1 MNKICFREEAKDWNE
16 ALPIGNGFIGAMVF
30 GKIGTERLQINE
42 DSVWTGSFMERVN
55 PDARENYPKVRE
67 LLLNGEIEQAE
78 LLAERSM
85 YATYPHMRHYQTLGD
100 VWIDFYK
107 QRGKTIFKKDQGG
120 LLSVQHESVEVQTYN
135 RELDIS
141 RAVGKIQYES
151 EKGKYEREFF
161 ASNPDH
167 IIVYQMKS
175 IDGEL
180 LNFDLSLT
188 RKDNRS
194 GRGSSFCD
202 GTEVLDGNK
211 IRLYGKQGGD
221 HGIAFELLVQVRTKN
236 GKISRMGSH
245 LLVEDAKEA
254 TLFITARTSF
264 RSEQP
269 LQWCM
274 DVLSNAEKES
284 YGTLQ
289 ERHIKDYLS
298 YYEKSNLKLNY
309 KDSYEHLTTPERL
322 EQMRNG
328 IEDIELINTYYNFA
342 RYLLISSSREGSLPS
357 NLQGIWNEEFEPMWG
372 SKYTININIEMNYWI
387 AEKTGLSKLHMPLL
401 EHLQRMYPHGKDVA
415 EKMYG
420 IDGFCCHHNTDIWG
434 DCAPQDNHV
443 SSTLW
448 PMGGA
453 WFCLHLIEHY
463 KYTKDREFLKEYYGI
478 LKDAVNFFLQYMVK
492 DAHGKWISGPS
503 SSPENIYLNQKGEA
517 GCLCMGASMD
527 TEIIRELFNGY
538 LEITEENQLPKDL
551 NETINERLNHMPEL
565 QIGKYG
571 QIQEWSEDYDE
582 VEPGHRHISQLF
594 ALYPAGQIRMD
605 KTPELAQAA
614 KQTIE
619 RRLKYGGGHTGWSK
633 AWIIL
638 FYARLWEKE
647 EAWKNL
653 KELLEHATLNNL
665 FDNHPPFQIDGNFG
679 GACGLLEMLIQDYS
693 DKVFLLPALPNSLS
707 DGEVNGVCLK
717 AGAVLDMKWKEGN
730 IDKIK
735 ITAMRDC
742 KFILV
747 AEKEYPLHL
756 KKDQTVFLDKNF
768 KERGRKTK

>member
-16 ALPIGNGFIGAMVF
+16 ALPIGNGFFGAMVF

-107 QRGKTIFKKDQGG
+107 QRDKTIFKKDQGG

-175 IDGEL
+175 TDGEL

-211 IRLYGKQGGD
+211 IRLYGKQGGN

-264 RSEQP
+264 RSEHP

-298 YYEKSNLKLNY
+298 YYEKSNLKLNC

-420 IDGFCCHHNTDIWG
+420 IDGFCCHHSTDIWG

-478 LKDAVNFFLQYMVK
+478 LKDAVKFFLQLCVMFGVHWGFVAISVNNLATLGYDPITIAGLASAFGQAGVVLMIMLRTKNKKLKSVCGPAIISAMV
-492 DAHGKWISGPS
+492 G
-503 SSPENIYLNQKGEA
+503 
-517 GCLCMGASMD
+517 
-527 TEIIRELFNGY
+527 
-538 LEITEENQLPKDL
+538 ITEPSIYGVTLQFKKPFMLACLASGIGGAIIGFGGVKQYVYGTNGIFGWLQV
-551 NETINERLNHMPEL
+551 INP
-565 QIGKYG
+565 QTGFD
-571 QIQEWSEDYDE
+571 SS
-582 VEPGHRHISQLF
+582 V
-594 ALYPAGQIRMD
+594 
-605 KTPELAQAA
+605 LAAIIACAVSFIAA
-614 KQTIE
+614 
-619 RRLKYGGGHTGWSK
+619 
-633 AWIIL
+633 IIL
-638 FYARLWEKE
+638 MM
-647 EAWKNL
+647 
-653 KELLEHATLNNL
+653 TV
-665 FDNHPPFQIDGNFG
+665 G
-679 GACGLLEMLIQDYS
+679 
-693 DKVFLLPALPNSLS
+693 
-707 DGEVNGVCLK
+707 
-717 AGAVLDMKWKEGN
+717 
-730 IDKIK
+730 
-735 ITAMRDC
+735 
-742 KFILV
+742 
-747 AEKEYPLHL
+747 
-756 KKDQTVFLDKNF
+756 KDSIPESK
-768 KERGRKTK
+768 

>member
-16 ALPIGNGFIGAMVF
+16 ALPIGNGFLGAMVF

-478 LKDAVNFFLQYMVK
+478 LKDAVKFFLQLCVMFGVHWGFVAISVNNLATLGYDPITIAGLASAFGQAGVVLMIMLRTKNKKLKSVCGPAIISAMVGITEPSIYGVTLQFK
-492 DAHGKWISGPS
+492 KPFMLACLASGIGGAIIGFGGVKQYVYGTNGIFGWLQVINPQTGFDS
-503 SSPENIYLNQKGEA
+503 SVLAAIIACAVSFIA
-517 GCLCMGASMD
+517 A
-527 TEIIRELFNGY
+527 IIRMMTVG
-538 LEITEENQLPKDL
+538 KDS
-551 NETINERLNHMPEL
+551 IPE
-565 QIGKYG
+565 
-571 QIQEWSEDYDE
+571 
-582 VEPGHRHISQLF
+582 
-594 ALYPAGQIRMD
+594 
-605 KTPELAQAA
+605 
-614 KQTIE
+614 
-619 RRLKYGGGHTGWSK
+619 SK
-633 AWIIL
+633 
-638 FYARLWEKE
+638 
-647 EAWKNL
+647 
-653 KELLEHATLNNL
+653 
-665 FDNHPPFQIDGNFG
+665 
-679 GACGLLEMLIQDYS
+679 
-693 DKVFLLPALPNSLS
+693 
-707 DGEVNGVCLK
+707 
-717 AGAVLDMKWKEGN
+717 
-730 IDKIK
+730 
-735 ITAMRDC
+735 
-742 KFILV
+742 
-747 AEKEYPLHL
+747 
-756 KKDQTVFLDKNF
+756 
-768 KERGRKTK
+768 

>member
-1 MNKICFREEAKDWNE
+1 
-16 ALPIGNGFIGAMVF
+16 
-30 GKIGTERLQINE
+30 
-42 DSVWTGSFMERVN
+42 
-55 PDARENYPKVRE
+55 
-67 LLLNGEIEQAE
+67 
-78 LLAERSM
+78 M

-175 IDGEL
+175 TDGEL

-211 IRLYGKQGGD
+211 IRLYGKQGGN

-264 RSEQP
+264 RSEHP

-298 YYEKSNLKLNY
+298 YYEKSNLKLNC

-478 LKDAVNFFLQYMVK
+478 LKDAVKFFLQLCVMFGVHWGFVAISVNNLATLGYDPITIAGLASAFGQAGVVLMIMLRTKNKKLKSVCGPAIISAMV
-492 DAHGKWISGPS
+492 G
-503 SSPENIYLNQKGEA
+503 
-517 GCLCMGASMD
+517 
-527 TEIIRELFNGY
+527 
-538 LEITEENQLPKDL
+538 ITEPSIYGVTLQFKKPFMFACLASGIGGAIIGFGGVKQYVYGTNGIFGWLQV
-551 NETINERLNHMPEL
+551 INP
-565 QIGKYG
+565 QTGFD
-571 QIQEWSEDYDE
+571 SS
-582 VEPGHRHISQLF
+582 V
-594 ALYPAGQIRMD
+594 
-605 KTPELAQAA
+605 LAAIIACAVSFIAA
-614 KQTIE
+614 
-619 RRLKYGGGHTGWSK
+619 
-633 AWIIL
+633 IIL
-638 FYARLWEKE
+638 MM
-647 EAWKNL
+647 
-653 KELLEHATLNNL
+653 TV
-665 FDNHPPFQIDGNFG
+665 G
-679 GACGLLEMLIQDYS
+679 
-693 DKVFLLPALPNSLS
+693 
-707 DGEVNGVCLK
+707 
-717 AGAVLDMKWKEGN
+717 
-730 IDKIK
+730 
-735 ITAMRDC
+735 
-742 KFILV
+742 
-747 AEKEYPLHL
+747 
-756 KKDQTVFLDKNF
+756 KDSIPESK
-768 KERGRKTK
+768 

>member
-16 ALPIGNGFIGAMVF
+16 ALPIGNGFLGAMVF

-42 DSVWTGSFMERVN
+42 DSVWTGSFMERVS

-478 LKDAVNFFLQYMVK
+478 LKDAVKFFLQLCVMFGVHWGFVAISVNNLATLGYDPITIAGLASAFGQAGVVLMIMLRTKNKKLKSVCGPAIISAMV
-492 DAHGKWISGPS
+492 G
-503 SSPENIYLNQKGEA
+503 
-517 GCLCMGASMD
+517 
-527 TEIIRELFNGY
+527 
-538 LEITEENQLPKDL
+538 ITEPSIYGVTLQFKKPFMLACLASGIGGAIIGFGGVKQYVYGTNGIFGWLQV
-551 NETINERLNHMPEL
+551 INP
-565 QIGKYG
+565 QTGFD
-571 QIQEWSEDYDE
+571 SS
-582 VEPGHRHISQLF
+582 V
-594 ALYPAGQIRMD
+594 
-605 KTPELAQAA
+605 LAAIIACAVSFIAA
-614 KQTIE
+614 
-619 RRLKYGGGHTGWSK
+619 
-633 AWIIL
+633 IIL
-638 FYARLWEKE
+638 MM
-647 EAWKNL
+647 
-653 KELLEHATLNNL
+653 TV
-665 FDNHPPFQIDGNFG
+665 G
-679 GACGLLEMLIQDYS
+679 
-693 DKVFLLPALPNSLS
+693 
-707 DGEVNGVCLK
+707 
-717 AGAVLDMKWKEGN
+717 
-730 IDKIK
+730 
-735 ITAMRDC
+735 
-742 KFILV
+742 
-747 AEKEYPLHL
+747 
-756 KKDQTVFLDKNF
+756 KDSIPESK
-768 KERGRKTK
+768 

>member
-16 ALPIGNGFIGAMVF
+16 ALPIGNGFLGAMVF

-264 RSEQP
+264 RSEHP

-289 ERHIKDYLS
+289 ERHRKDYLS

-478 LKDAVNFFLQYMVK
+478 LKDAVKFFLQLCVMFGVHWGFVAISVNNLATLGYDPITIAGLASAFGQAGVVLMIMLRTKNKKLKSVCGPAIISAMV
-492 DAHGKWISGPS
+492 G
-503 SSPENIYLNQKGEA
+503 
-517 GCLCMGASMD
+517 
-527 TEIIRELFNGY
+527 
-538 LEITEENQLPKDL
+538 ITEPSIYGVTLQFKKPFMLACLASGIGGAIIGFGGVKQYVYGTNGIFGWLQV
-551 NETINERLNHMPEL
+551 INP
-565 QIGKYG
+565 QTGFD
-571 QIQEWSEDYDE
+571 SS
-582 VEPGHRHISQLF
+582 V
-594 ALYPAGQIRMD
+594 
-605 KTPELAQAA
+605 LAAIIACAVSFIAA
-614 KQTIE
+614 
-619 RRLKYGGGHTGWSK
+619 
-633 AWIIL
+633 IIL
-638 FYARLWEKE
+638 MM
-647 EAWKNL
+647 
-653 KELLEHATLNNL
+653 TV
-665 FDNHPPFQIDGNFG
+665 G
-679 GACGLLEMLIQDYS
+679 
-693 DKVFLLPALPNSLS
+693 
-707 DGEVNGVCLK
+707 
-717 AGAVLDMKWKEGN
+717 
-730 IDKIK
+730 
-735 ITAMRDC
+735 
-742 KFILV
+742 
-747 AEKEYPLHL
+747 
-756 KKDQTVFLDKNF
+756 KDSIPESK
-768 KERGRKTK
+768 

>member
-16 ALPIGNGFIGAMVF
+16 ALPIGNGFLGAMVF

-175 IDGEL
+175 TDGEL

-211 IRLYGKQGGD
+211 IRLYGKQGGN

-264 RSEQP
+264 RSEHP

-298 YYEKSNLKLNY
+298 YYEKSNLKLNC

-478 LKDAVNFFLQYMVK
+478 LKDAVKFCLQLCVMFGVHWGFVAISVNNLATLGYDPITIAGLASAFGQAGVVLMIMLRTKNKKLKSVCGPAIISAMV
-492 DAHGKWISGPS
+492 G
-503 SSPENIYLNQKGEA
+503 
-517 GCLCMGASMD
+517 
-527 TEIIRELFNGY
+527 
-538 LEITEENQLPKDL
+538 ITEPSIYGVTLQFKKPFMLACLASGIGGAIIGFGGVKQYVYGTNGIFGWLQV
-551 NETINERLNHMPEL
+551 INP
-565 QIGKYG
+565 QTGFD
-571 QIQEWSEDYDE
+571 SS
-582 VEPGHRHISQLF
+582 V
-594 ALYPAGQIRMD
+594 
-605 KTPELAQAA
+605 LAAIIACAVSFIAA
-614 KQTIE
+614 
-619 RRLKYGGGHTGWSK
+619 
-633 AWIIL
+633 IIL
-638 FYARLWEKE
+638 MM
-647 EAWKNL
+647 
-653 KELLEHATLNNL
+653 TV
-665 FDNHPPFQIDGNFG
+665 G
-679 GACGLLEMLIQDYS
+679 
-693 DKVFLLPALPNSLS
+693 
-707 DGEVNGVCLK
+707 
-717 AGAVLDMKWKEGN
+717 
-730 IDKIK
+730 
-735 ITAMRDC
+735 
-742 KFILV
+742 
-747 AEKEYPLHL
+747 
-756 KKDQTVFLDKNF
+756 KDSIPESK
-768 KERGRKTK
+768 

>member
-16 ALPIGNGFIGAMVF
+16 ALPIGNGFLGAMVF

-175 IDGEL
+175 TDGEL

-264 RSEQP
+264 RSEHP

-274 DVLSNAEKES
+274 DLLSNAEKES

-298 YYEKSNLKLNY
+298 YYEKSNLKLNC

-478 LKDAVNFFLQYMVK
+478 LKDAVKFFLQLCVMFGVHWGFVAISVNNLATLGYDPITIAGLASAFGQAGVVLMIMLRTKNKKLKSVCGPAIISAMV
-492 DAHGKWISGPS
+492 G
-503 SSPENIYLNQKGEA
+503 
-517 GCLCMGASMD
+517 
-527 TEIIRELFNGY
+527 
-538 LEITEENQLPKDL
+538 ITEPSIYGVTLQFKKTFMLACLASGIGGAIIGFGGVKQYVYGTNGIFGWLQV
-551 NETINERLNHMPEL
+551 INPQTGFDSSVLAAIIACAVSFIAAIILMMT
-565 QIGKYG
+565 IGKDS
-571 QIQEWSEDYDE
+571 I
-582 VEPGHRHISQLF
+582 
-594 ALYPAGQIRMD
+594 
-605 KTPELAQAA
+605 PE
-614 KQTIE
+614 
-619 RRLKYGGGHTGWSK
+619 SK
-633 AWIIL
+633 
-638 FYARLWEKE
+638 
-647 EAWKNL
+647 
-653 KELLEHATLNNL
+653 
-665 FDNHPPFQIDGNFG
+665 
-679 GACGLLEMLIQDYS
+679 
-693 DKVFLLPALPNSLS
+693 
-707 DGEVNGVCLK
+707 
-717 AGAVLDMKWKEGN
+717 
-730 IDKIK
+730 
-735 ITAMRDC
+735 
-742 KFILV
+742 
-747 AEKEYPLHL
+747 
-756 KKDQTVFLDKNF
+756 
-768 KERGRKTK
+768 

>member
-1 MNKICFREEAKDWNE
+1 
-16 ALPIGNGFIGAMVF
+16 
-30 GKIGTERLQINE
+30 
-42 DSVWTGSFMERVN
+42 
-55 PDARENYPKVRE
+55 
-67 LLLNGEIEQAE
+67 
-78 LLAERSM
+78 M

-478 LKDAVNFFLQYMVK
+478 LKDAVKFFLQLCVMFGVHWGFVAISVNNLATLGYDPITIAGLASAFGQAGVVLMIMLRTKNKKLKSVCGPAIISAMV
-492 DAHGKWISGPS
+492 G
-503 SSPENIYLNQKGEA
+503 
-517 GCLCMGASMD
+517 
-527 TEIIRELFNGY
+527 
-538 LEITEENQLPKDL
+538 ITEPSIYGVTLQFKKPFMLACLASGIGGAIIGFGGVKQYVYGTNGIFGWLQV
-551 NETINERLNHMPEL
+551 INP
-565 QIGKYG
+565 QTGFD
-571 QIQEWSEDYDE
+571 SS
-582 VEPGHRHISQLF
+582 V
-594 ALYPAGQIRMD
+594 
-605 KTPELAQAA
+605 LAAIIACAVSFIAA
-614 KQTIE
+614 
-619 RRLKYGGGHTGWSK
+619 
-633 AWIIL
+633 IIL
-638 FYARLWEKE
+638 MM
-647 EAWKNL
+647 
-653 KELLEHATLNNL
+653 TV
-665 FDNHPPFQIDGNFG
+665 G
-679 GACGLLEMLIQDYS
+679 
-693 DKVFLLPALPNSLS
+693 
-707 DGEVNGVCLK
+707 
-717 AGAVLDMKWKEGN
+717 
-730 IDKIK
+730 
-735 ITAMRDC
+735 
-742 KFILV
+742 
-747 AEKEYPLHL
+747 
-756 KKDQTVFLDKNF
+756 KDSIPESK
-768 KERGRKTK
+768 

>member
-16 ALPIGNGFIGAMVF
+16 ALPIGNGFLGAMVF

-298 YYEKSNLKLNY
+298 YYEKSNLKLNC

-420 IDGFCCHHNTDIWG
+420 IDGFCCHHSTDIWG

-478 LKDAVNFFLQYMVK
+478 LKDAVKFFLQLCVMFGVHWGFVAISVNNLATLGYDPITIAGLASAFGQAGVVLMIMLRTKNKKLKSVCGPAIISAMV
-492 DAHGKWISGPS
+492 G
-503 SSPENIYLNQKGEA
+503 
-517 GCLCMGASMD
+517 
-527 TEIIRELFNGY
+527 
-538 LEITEENQLPKDL
+538 ITEPSIYGVTLQFKKPFMLACLASGIGGAIIGFGGVKQYVYGTNGIFGWLQV
-551 NETINERLNHMPEL
+551 INP
-565 QIGKYG
+565 QTGFD
-571 QIQEWSEDYDE
+571 SS
-582 VEPGHRHISQLF
+582 V
-594 ALYPAGQIRMD
+594 
-605 KTPELAQAA
+605 LAAIIACAVSFIAA
-614 KQTIE
+614 
-619 RRLKYGGGHTGWSK
+619 
-633 AWIIL
+633 IIL
-638 FYARLWEKE
+638 MM
-647 EAWKNL
+647 
-653 KELLEHATLNNL
+653 TV
-665 FDNHPPFQIDGNFG
+665 G
-679 GACGLLEMLIQDYS
+679 
-693 DKVFLLPALPNSLS
+693 
-707 DGEVNGVCLK
+707 
-717 AGAVLDMKWKEGN
+717 
-730 IDKIK
+730 
-735 ITAMRDC
+735 
-742 KFILV
+742 
-747 AEKEYPLHL
+747 
-756 KKDQTVFLDKNF
+756 KDSIPESK
-768 KERGRKTK
+768 

>member
-16 ALPIGNGFIGAMVF
+16 ALPIGNGFLGAMVF

-42 DSVWTGSFMERVN
+42 NSVWTGSFMERVN

-175 IDGEL
+175 TDGEL

-211 IRLYGKQGGD
+211 IRLYGKQGGN

-264 RSEQP
+264 RSEHP

-298 YYEKSNLKLNY
+298 YYEKSNLKLNC

-478 LKDAVNFFLQYMVK
+478 LKDAVKFFLQLCVMFGVHWGFVAISVNNLATLGYDPITIAGLASAFGQAGVVLMIMLRTKNKKLKSVCGPAIISAMV
-492 DAHGKWISGPS
+492 G
-503 SSPENIYLNQKGEA
+503 
-517 GCLCMGASMD
+517 
-527 TEIIRELFNGY
+527 
-538 LEITEENQLPKDL
+538 ITEPSIYGVTLQFKKPFMLACLASGIGGAIIGFGGVKQYVYGTNGIFGWLQV
-551 NETINERLNHMPEL
+551 INP
-565 QIGKYG
+565 QTGFD
-571 QIQEWSEDYDE
+571 SS
-582 VEPGHRHISQLF
+582 V
-594 ALYPAGQIRMD
+594 
-605 KTPELAQAA
+605 LAAIIACAVSFIAA
-614 KQTIE
+614 
-619 RRLKYGGGHTGWSK
+619 
-633 AWIIL
+633 IIL
-638 FYARLWEKE
+638 MM
-647 EAWKNL
+647 
-653 KELLEHATLNNL
+653 TV
-665 FDNHPPFQIDGNFG
+665 G
-679 GACGLLEMLIQDYS
+679 
-693 DKVFLLPALPNSLS
+693 
-707 DGEVNGVCLK
+707 
-717 AGAVLDMKWKEGN
+717 
-730 IDKIK
+730 
-735 ITAMRDC
+735 
-742 KFILV
+742 
-747 AEKEYPLHL
+747 
-756 KKDQTVFLDKNF
+756 KDSIPESK
-768 KERGRKTK
+768 

>member
-16 ALPIGNGFIGAMVF
+16 ALPIGNGFLGAMVF

-85 YATYPHMRHYQTLGD
+85 YSTYPHMRHYQTLGD

-478 LKDAVNFFLQYMVK
+478 LKDAVKFFLQLCVMFGVHWGFVAISVNNLATLGYDPITIAGLASAFGQAGVVLMIMLRTKNKKLKSVCGPAIISAMV
-492 DAHGKWISGPS
+492 G
-503 SSPENIYLNQKGEA
+503 
-517 GCLCMGASMD
+517 
-527 TEIIRELFNGY
+527 
-538 LEITEENQLPKDL
+538 ITEPSIYGVTLQFKKPFMLACLASGIGGAIIGFGGVKQYVYGTNGIFGWLQV
-551 NETINERLNHMPEL
+551 INP
-565 QIGKYG
+565 QTGFD
-571 QIQEWSEDYDE
+571 SS
-582 VEPGHRHISQLF
+582 V
-594 ALYPAGQIRMD
+594 
-605 KTPELAQAA
+605 LAAIIACAVSFIAA
-614 KQTIE
+614 
-619 RRLKYGGGHTGWSK
+619 
-633 AWIIL
+633 IIL
-638 FYARLWEKE
+638 MM
-647 EAWKNL
+647 
-653 KELLEHATLNNL
+653 TV
-665 FDNHPPFQIDGNFG
+665 G
-679 GACGLLEMLIQDYS
+679 
-693 DKVFLLPALPNSLS
+693 
-707 DGEVNGVCLK
+707 
-717 AGAVLDMKWKEGN
+717 
-730 IDKIK
+730 
-735 ITAMRDC
+735 
-742 KFILV
+742 
-747 AEKEYPLHL
+747 
-756 KKDQTVFLDKNF
+756 KDSIPESK
-768 KERGRKTK
+768 

>member
-16 ALPIGNGFIGAMVF
+16 ALPIGNGFLGAMVF

-175 IDGEL
+175 TDGEL

-264 RSEQP
+264 RSEHP

-478 LKDAVNFFLQYMVK
+478 LKDAVKFFLQLCVMFGVHWGFVAISVNNLATLGYDPITIAGLASAFGQAGVVLMIMLRTKNKKLKSVCGPAIISAMV
-492 DAHGKWISGPS
+492 G
-503 SSPENIYLNQKGEA
+503 
-517 GCLCMGASMD
+517 
-527 TEIIRELFNGY
+527 
-538 LEITEENQLPKDL
+538 ITEPSIYGVTLQFKKPFMLACLASGIGGAIIGFGGVKQYVYGTNGIFGWLQV
-551 NETINERLNHMPEL
+551 INP
-565 QIGKYG
+565 QTGFD
-571 QIQEWSEDYDE
+571 SS
-582 VEPGHRHISQLF
+582 V
-594 ALYPAGQIRMD
+594 
-605 KTPELAQAA
+605 LAAIIACAVSFIAA
-614 KQTIE
+614 
-619 RRLKYGGGHTGWSK
+619 
-633 AWIIL
+633 IIL
-638 FYARLWEKE
+638 MM
-647 EAWKNL
+647 
-653 KELLEHATLNNL
+653 TV
-665 FDNHPPFQIDGNFG
+665 G
-679 GACGLLEMLIQDYS
+679 
-693 DKVFLLPALPNSLS
+693 
-707 DGEVNGVCLK
+707 
-717 AGAVLDMKWKEGN
+717 
-730 IDKIK
+730 
-735 ITAMRDC
+735 
-742 KFILV
+742 
-747 AEKEYPLHL
+747 
-756 KKDQTVFLDKNF
+756 KDSIPESK
-768 KERGRKTK
+768 

>member
-16 ALPIGNGFIGAMVF
+16 ALPIGNGFLGAMVF

-55 PDARENYPKVRE
+55 PDARENYTKVRE

-175 IDGEL
+175 VDGEL

-264 RSEQP
+264 RSEHP

-289 ERHIKDYLS
+289 ERHRKDYLS

-478 LKDAVNFFLQYMVK
+478 LKDAVKFFLQLCVMFGVHWGFVAISVNNLATLGYDPITIAGLASAFGQAGVVLMIMLRTKNKKLKSVCGPAIISAMV
-492 DAHGKWISGPS
+492 G
-503 SSPENIYLNQKGEA
+503 
-517 GCLCMGASMD
+517 
-527 TEIIRELFNGY
+527 
-538 LEITEENQLPKDL
+538 ITEPSIYGVTLQFKKPFMLACLASGIGGAIIGFGGVKQYVYGTNGIFGWLQV
-551 NETINERLNHMPEL
+551 INP
-565 QIGKYG
+565 QTGFD
-571 QIQEWSEDYDE
+571 SS
-582 VEPGHRHISQLF
+582 V
-594 ALYPAGQIRMD
+594 
-605 KTPELAQAA
+605 LAAIIACAVSFIAA
-614 KQTIE
+614 
-619 RRLKYGGGHTGWSK
+619 
-633 AWIIL
+633 IIL
-638 FYARLWEKE
+638 MM
-647 EAWKNL
+647 
-653 KELLEHATLNNL
+653 TV
-665 FDNHPPFQIDGNFG
+665 G
-679 GACGLLEMLIQDYS
+679 
-693 DKVFLLPALPNSLS
+693 
-707 DGEVNGVCLK
+707 
-717 AGAVLDMKWKEGN
+717 
-730 IDKIK
+730 
-735 ITAMRDC
+735 
-742 KFILV
+742 
-747 AEKEYPLHL
+747 
-756 KKDQTVFLDKNF
+756 KDSIPESK
-768 KERGRKTK
+768 

>member
-16 ALPIGNGFIGAMVF
+16 ALPIGNGFLGAMVF

-211 IRLYGKQGGD
+211 IRLYGKQGGN

-264 RSEQP
+264 RSEHP

-298 YYEKSNLKLNY
+298 YYEKSNLKLNC

-478 LKDAVNFFLQYMVK
+478 LKDAVKFFLQLCVMFGVHWGFVAISVNNLATLGYDPITIAGLASAFGQAGVVLMIMLRTKNKKLKSVCGPAIISAMV
-492 DAHGKWISGPS
+492 G
-503 SSPENIYLNQKGEA
+503 
-517 GCLCMGASMD
+517 
-527 TEIIRELFNGY
+527 
-538 LEITEENQLPKDL
+538 ITEPSIYGVTLQFKKPFMLACLASGIGGAIIGFGGVKQYVYGTNGIFGWLQV
-551 NETINERLNHMPEL
+551 INP
-565 QIGKYG
+565 QTGFD
-571 QIQEWSEDYDE
+571 SS
-582 VEPGHRHISQLF
+582 V
-594 ALYPAGQIRMD
+594 
-605 KTPELAQAA
+605 LAAIIACAVSFIAA
-614 KQTIE
+614 
-619 RRLKYGGGHTGWSK
+619 
-633 AWIIL
+633 IIL
-638 FYARLWEKE
+638 MM
-647 EAWKNL
+647 
-653 KELLEHATLNNL
+653 TV
-665 FDNHPPFQIDGNFG
+665 G
-679 GACGLLEMLIQDYS
+679 
-693 DKVFLLPALPNSLS
+693 
-707 DGEVNGVCLK
+707 
-717 AGAVLDMKWKEGN
+717 
-730 IDKIK
+730 
-735 ITAMRDC
+735 
-742 KFILV
+742 
-747 AEKEYPLHL
+747 
-756 KKDQTVFLDKNF
+756 KDSIPESK
-768 KERGRKTK
+768 

>member
-16 ALPIGNGFIGAMVF
+16 ALPIGNGFLGAMVF

-120 LLSVQHESVEVQTYN
+120 LLSVQHESVEVQTDN

-175 IDGEL
+175 TDGEL

-202 GTEVLDGNK
+202 GIEVLDGNK
-211 IRLYGKQGGD
+211 IRLYGKQGGN

-264 RSEQP
+264 RSEHP

-298 YYEKSNLKLNY
+298 YYEKSNLKLNC

-478 LKDAVNFFLQYMVK
+478 LKDAVKFFLQLCVMFGVHWGFVAISVNNLATLGYDPITIAGLASAFGQAGVVLMIMLRTKNKKLKSVCGPAIISAMV
-492 DAHGKWISGPS
+492 G
-503 SSPENIYLNQKGEA
+503 
-517 GCLCMGASMD
+517 
-527 TEIIRELFNGY
+527 
-538 LEITEENQLPKDL
+538 ITEPSIYGVTLQFKKPFMLACLASGIGGAIIGFGGVKQYVYGTNGIFGWLQV
-551 NETINERLNHMPEL
+551 INP
-565 QIGKYG
+565 QTGFD
-571 QIQEWSEDYDE
+571 SS
-582 VEPGHRHISQLF
+582 V
-594 ALYPAGQIRMD
+594 
-605 KTPELAQAA
+605 LAAIIACAVSFIAA
-614 KQTIE
+614 
-619 RRLKYGGGHTGWSK
+619 
-633 AWIIL
+633 IIL
-638 FYARLWEKE
+638 MM
-647 EAWKNL
+647 
-653 KELLEHATLNNL
+653 TV
-665 FDNHPPFQIDGNFG
+665 G
-679 GACGLLEMLIQDYS
+679 
-693 DKVFLLPALPNSLS
+693 
-707 DGEVNGVCLK
+707 
-717 AGAVLDMKWKEGN
+717 
-730 IDKIK
+730 
-735 ITAMRDC
+735 
-742 KFILV
+742 
-747 AEKEYPLHL
+747 
-756 KKDQTVFLDKNF
+756 KDSIPESK
-768 KERGRKTK
+768 

>member
-1 MNKICFREEAKDWNE
+1 
-16 ALPIGNGFIGAMVF
+16 
-30 GKIGTERLQINE
+30 
-42 DSVWTGSFMERVN
+42 
-55 PDARENYPKVRE
+55 
-67 LLLNGEIEQAE
+67 
-78 LLAERSM
+78 M

-175 IDGEL
+175 TDGEL

-298 YYEKSNLKLNY
+298 YYEKSNLKLNC

-478 LKDAVNFFLQYMVK
+478 LKDAVKFFLQLCVMFGVHWGFVAISVNNLATLGYDPITIAGLASAFGQAGVVLMIMLRTKNKKLKSVCGPAIISAMV
-492 DAHGKWISGPS
+492 G
-503 SSPENIYLNQKGEA
+503 
-517 GCLCMGASMD
+517 
-527 TEIIRELFNGY
+527 
-538 LEITEENQLPKDL
+538 ITEPSIYGVTLQFKKPFMLACLASGIGGAIIGFGGVKQYVYGTNGIFGWLQV
-551 NETINERLNHMPEL
+551 INP
-565 QIGKYG
+565 QTGFD
-571 QIQEWSEDYDE
+571 SS
-582 VEPGHRHISQLF
+582 V
-594 ALYPAGQIRMD
+594 
-605 KTPELAQAA
+605 LAAIIACAVSFIAA
-614 KQTIE
+614 
-619 RRLKYGGGHTGWSK
+619 
-633 AWIIL
+633 IIL
-638 FYARLWEKE
+638 MM
-647 EAWKNL
+647 
-653 KELLEHATLNNL
+653 TV
-665 FDNHPPFQIDGNFG
+665 G
-679 GACGLLEMLIQDYS
+679 
-693 DKVFLLPALPNSLS
+693 
-707 DGEVNGVCLK
+707 
-717 AGAVLDMKWKEGN
+717 
-730 IDKIK
+730 
-735 ITAMRDC
+735 
-742 KFILV
+742 
-747 AEKEYPLHL
+747 
-756 KKDQTVFLDKNF
+756 KDSIPESK
-768 KERGRKTK
+768 

>member
-16 ALPIGNGFIGAMVF
+16 ALPIGNGFLGAMVF

-372 SKYTININIEMNYWI
+372 FKYTININIEMNYWI

-478 LKDAVNFFLQYMVK
+478 LKDAVKFFLQLCVMFGVHWGFVAISVNNLATLGYDPITIAGLASAFGQAGVVLMIMLRTKNKKLKSVCGPAIISAMV
-492 DAHGKWISGPS
+492 G
-503 SSPENIYLNQKGEA
+503 
-517 GCLCMGASMD
+517 
-527 TEIIRELFNGY
+527 
-538 LEITEENQLPKDL
+538 ITEPSIYGVTLQFKKPFMLACLASGIGGAIIGFGGVKQYVYGTNGIFGWLQV
-551 NETINERLNHMPEL
+551 INP
-565 QIGKYG
+565 QTGFD
-571 QIQEWSEDYDE
+571 SS
-582 VEPGHRHISQLF
+582 V
-594 ALYPAGQIRMD
+594 
-605 KTPELAQAA
+605 LAAIIACAVSFIAA
-614 KQTIE
+614 
-619 RRLKYGGGHTGWSK
+619 
-633 AWIIL
+633 IIL
-638 FYARLWEKE
+638 MM
-647 EAWKNL
+647 
-653 KELLEHATLNNL
+653 TV
-665 FDNHPPFQIDGNFG
+665 G
-679 GACGLLEMLIQDYS
+679 
-693 DKVFLLPALPNSLS
+693 
-707 DGEVNGVCLK
+707 
-717 AGAVLDMKWKEGN
+717 
-730 IDKIK
+730 
-735 ITAMRDC
+735 
-742 KFILV
+742 
-747 AEKEYPLHL
+747 
-756 KKDQTVFLDKNF
+756 KDSIPESK
-768 KERGRKTK
+768 

>member
-16 ALPIGNGFIGAMVF
+16 ALPIGNGFLGAMVF
-30 GKIGTERLQINE
+30 GKTGTERLQINE

-175 IDGEL
+175 TDGEL

-221 HGIAFELLVQVRTKN
+221 HGIEFELLVQVRTKN

-264 RSEQP
+264 RSEHP

-298 YYEKSNLKLNY
+298 YYEKSNLKLNC

-478 LKDAVNFFLQYMVK
+478 LKDAVKFFLQLCVMFGVHWGFVAISVNNLATLGYDPITIAGLASAFGQAGVVLMIMLRTKNKKLKSVCGPAIISAMV
-492 DAHGKWISGPS
+492 G
-503 SSPENIYLNQKGEA
+503 
-517 GCLCMGASMD
+517 
-527 TEIIRELFNGY
+527 
-538 LEITEENQLPKDL
+538 ITEPSIYGVTLQFKKPFMLACLASGIGGAIIGFGGVKQYVYGTNGIFGWLQV
-551 NETINERLNHMPEL
+551 INP
-565 QIGKYG
+565 QTGFD
-571 QIQEWSEDYDE
+571 SS
-582 VEPGHRHISQLF
+582 V
-594 ALYPAGQIRMD
+594 
-605 KTPELAQAA
+605 LAAIIACAVSFIAA
-614 KQTIE
+614 
-619 RRLKYGGGHTGWSK
+619 
-633 AWIIL
+633 IIL
-638 FYARLWEKE
+638 MM
-647 EAWKNL
+647 
-653 KELLEHATLNNL
+653 TV
-665 FDNHPPFQIDGNFG
+665 G
-679 GACGLLEMLIQDYS
+679 
-693 DKVFLLPALPNSLS
+693 
-707 DGEVNGVCLK
+707 
-717 AGAVLDMKWKEGN
+717 
-730 IDKIK
+730 
-735 ITAMRDC
+735 
-742 KFILV
+742 
-747 AEKEYPLHL
+747 
-756 KKDQTVFLDKNF
+756 KDSIPESK
-768 KERGRKTK
+768 

>member
-16 ALPIGNGFIGAMVF
+16 ALPIGNGFLGAMVF

-175 IDGEL
+175 TDGEL

-211 IRLYGKQGGD
+211 IRLYGKQGGN

-264 RSEQP
+264 RSEHP

-298 YYEKSNLKLNY
+298 YYEKSNLKLNC

-322 EQMRNG
+322 EQIRNG

-478 LKDAVNFFLQYMVK
+478 LKDAVKFFLQLCVMFGVHWGFVAISVNNLATLGYDPITIAGLASAFGQAGVVLMIMLRTKNKKLKSVCGPAIISAMV
-492 DAHGKWISGPS
+492 G
-503 SSPENIYLNQKGEA
+503 
-517 GCLCMGASMD
+517 
-527 TEIIRELFNGY
+527 
-538 LEITEENQLPKDL
+538 ITEPSIYGVTLQFKKPFMLACLASGIGGAIIGFGGVKQYVYGTNGIFGWLQV
-551 NETINERLNHMPEL
+551 INP
-565 QIGKYG
+565 QTGFD
-571 QIQEWSEDYDE
+571 SS
-582 VEPGHRHISQLF
+582 V
-594 ALYPAGQIRMD
+594 
-605 KTPELAQAA
+605 LAAIIACAVSFIAA
-614 KQTIE
+614 
-619 RRLKYGGGHTGWSK
+619 
-633 AWIIL
+633 IIL
-638 FYARLWEKE
+638 MM
-647 EAWKNL
+647 
-653 KELLEHATLNNL
+653 TV
-665 FDNHPPFQIDGNFG
+665 G
-679 GACGLLEMLIQDYS
+679 
-693 DKVFLLPALPNSLS
+693 
-707 DGEVNGVCLK
+707 
-717 AGAVLDMKWKEGN
+717 
-730 IDKIK
+730 
-735 ITAMRDC
+735 
-742 KFILV
+742 
-747 AEKEYPLHL
+747 
-756 KKDQTVFLDKNF
+756 KDSIPESK
-768 KERGRKTK
+768 

>member
-1 MNKICFREEAKDWNE
+1 
-16 ALPIGNGFIGAMVF
+16 
-30 GKIGTERLQINE
+30 
-42 DSVWTGSFMERVN
+42 
-55 PDARENYPKVRE
+55 
-67 LLLNGEIEQAE
+67 
-78 LLAERSM
+78 
-85 YATYPHMRHYQTLGD
+85 MRHYQTLGD

-175 IDGEL
+175 TDGEL

-264 RSEQP
+264 RSEHP

-298 YYEKSNLKLNY
+298 YYEKSNLKLNC

-478 LKDAVNFFLQYMVK
+478 LKDAVKFFLQLCVMFGVHWGFVAISVNNLATLGYDPITIAGLASAFGQAGVVLMIMLRTKNKKLKSVCGPAIISAMV
-492 DAHGKWISGPS
+492 G
-503 SSPENIYLNQKGEA
+503 
-517 GCLCMGASMD
+517 
-527 TEIIRELFNGY
+527 
-538 LEITEENQLPKDL
+538 ITEPSIYGVTLQFKKPFMLACLASGIGGAIIGFGGVKQYVYGTNGIFGWLQV
-551 NETINERLNHMPEL
+551 INP
-565 QIGKYG
+565 QTGFD
-571 QIQEWSEDYDE
+571 SS
-582 VEPGHRHISQLF
+582 V
-594 ALYPAGQIRMD
+594 
-605 KTPELAQAA
+605 LAAIIACAVSFIAA
-614 KQTIE
+614 
-619 RRLKYGGGHTGWSK
+619 
-633 AWIIL
+633 IIL
-638 FYARLWEKE
+638 MM
-647 EAWKNL
+647 
-653 KELLEHATLNNL
+653 TV
-665 FDNHPPFQIDGNFG
+665 G
-679 GACGLLEMLIQDYS
+679 
-693 DKVFLLPALPNSLS
+693 
-707 DGEVNGVCLK
+707 
-717 AGAVLDMKWKEGN
+717 
-730 IDKIK
+730 
-735 ITAMRDC
+735 
-742 KFILV
+742 
-747 AEKEYPLHL
+747 
-756 KKDQTVFLDKNF
+756 KDSIPESK
-768 KERGRKTK
+768 

>member
-16 ALPIGNGFIGAMVF
+16 ALPIGNGFLGAMVF
-30 GKIGTERLQINE
+30 GKIGTERFQINE

-175 IDGEL
+175 TDGEL

-221 HGIAFELLVQVRTKN
+221 HGIEFELLVQVRTKN

-264 RSEQP
+264 RSEHP

-298 YYEKSNLKLNY
+298 YYEKSNLKLNC

-478 LKDAVNFFLQYMVK
+478 LKDAVKFFLQLCVMFGVHWGFVAISVNNLATLGYDPITIAGLASAFGQAGVVLMIMLRTKNKKLKSVCGPAIISAMV
-492 DAHGKWISGPS
+492 G
-503 SSPENIYLNQKGEA
+503 
-517 GCLCMGASMD
+517 
-527 TEIIRELFNGY
+527 
-538 LEITEENQLPKDL
+538 ITEPSIYGVTLQFKKPFMLACLASGIGGAIIGFGGVKQYVYGTNGIFGWLQV
-551 NETINERLNHMPEL
+551 INP
-565 QIGKYG
+565 QTGFD
-571 QIQEWSEDYDE
+571 SS
-582 VEPGHRHISQLF
+582 V
-594 ALYPAGQIRMD
+594 
-605 KTPELAQAA
+605 LAAIIACAVSFIAA
-614 KQTIE
+614 
-619 RRLKYGGGHTGWSK
+619 
-633 AWIIL
+633 IIL
-638 FYARLWEKE
+638 MM
-647 EAWKNL
+647 
-653 KELLEHATLNNL
+653 TV
-665 FDNHPPFQIDGNFG
+665 G
-679 GACGLLEMLIQDYS
+679 
-693 DKVFLLPALPNSLS
+693 
-707 DGEVNGVCLK
+707 
-717 AGAVLDMKWKEGN
+717 
-730 IDKIK
+730 
-735 ITAMRDC
+735 
-742 KFILV
+742 
-747 AEKEYPLHL
+747 
-756 KKDQTVFLDKNF
+756 KDSIPESK
-768 KERGRKTK
+768 

>member
-16 ALPIGNGFIGAMVF
+16 ALPIGNGFLGAMVF

-175 IDGEL
+175 TDGEL

-264 RSEQP
+264 RSEHP

-298 YYEKSNLKLNY
+298 YYEKSNLKLNC

-478 LKDAVNFFLQYMVK
+478 LKDAVKFFLQLCVMFGVHWGFVAISVNNLATWGYDPITIAGLASAFGQAGVVLMIMLRTKNKKLKSVCGPAIISAMV
-492 DAHGKWISGPS
+492 G
-503 SSPENIYLNQKGEA
+503 
-517 GCLCMGASMD
+517 
-527 TEIIRELFNGY
+527 
-538 LEITEENQLPKDL
+538 ITEPSIYGVTLQFKKPFMLACLASGIGGAIIGFGGVKQYVYGTNGIFGWLQV
-551 NETINERLNHMPEL
+551 INP
-565 QIGKYG
+565 QTGFD
-571 QIQEWSEDYDE
+571 SS
-582 VEPGHRHISQLF
+582 V
-594 ALYPAGQIRMD
+594 
-605 KTPELAQAA
+605 LAAIIACAVSFIAA
-614 KQTIE
+614 
-619 RRLKYGGGHTGWSK
+619 
-633 AWIIL
+633 IIL
-638 FYARLWEKE
+638 MM
-647 EAWKNL
+647 
-653 KELLEHATLNNL
+653 TV
-665 FDNHPPFQIDGNFG
+665 G
-679 GACGLLEMLIQDYS
+679 
-693 DKVFLLPALPNSLS
+693 
-707 DGEVNGVCLK
+707 
-717 AGAVLDMKWKEGN
+717 
-730 IDKIK
+730 
-735 ITAMRDC
+735 
-742 KFILV
+742 
-747 AEKEYPLHL
+747 
-756 KKDQTVFLDKNF
+756 KDSIPESK
-768 KERGRKTK
+768 

>member
-16 ALPIGNGFIGAMVF
+16 ALPIGNGFLGAMVF

-167 IIVYQMKS
+167 IIIYQMKS

-322 EQMRNG
+322 EQIRNG

-357 NLQGIWNEEFEPMWG
+357 NLQGI
-372 SKYTININIEMNYWI
+372 
-387 AEKTGLSKLHMPLL
+387 
-401 EHLQRMYPHGKDVA
+401 
-415 EKMYG
+415 
-420 IDGFCCHHNTDIWG
+420 
-434 DCAPQDNHV
+434 
-443 SSTLW
+443 
-448 PMGGA
+448 
-453 WFCLHLIEHY
+453 
-463 KYTKDREFLKEYYGI
+463 
-478 LKDAVNFFLQYMVK
+478 
-492 DAHGKWISGPS
+492 
-503 SSPENIYLNQKGEA
+503 
-517 GCLCMGASMD
+517 
-527 TEIIRELFNGY
+527 
-538 LEITEENQLPKDL
+538 
-551 NETINERLNHMPEL
+551 
-565 QIGKYG
+565 
-571 QIQEWSEDYDE
+571 
-582 VEPGHRHISQLF
+582 
-594 ALYPAGQIRMD
+594 
-605 KTPELAQAA
+605 
-614 KQTIE
+614 
-619 RRLKYGGGHTGWSK
+619 
-633 AWIIL
+633 
-638 FYARLWEKE
+638 
-647 EAWKNL
+647 
-653 KELLEHATLNNL
+653 
-665 FDNHPPFQIDGNFG
+665 
-679 GACGLLEMLIQDYS
+679 
-693 DKVFLLPALPNSLS
+693 
-707 DGEVNGVCLK
+707 
-717 AGAVLDMKWKEGN
+717 
-730 IDKIK
+730 
-735 ITAMRDC
+735 
-742 KFILV
+742 
-747 AEKEYPLHL
+747 
-756 KKDQTVFLDKNF
+756 
-768 KERGRKTK
+768 

>member
-1 MNKICFREEAKDWNE
+1 MRG
-16 ALPIGNGFIGAMVF
+16 L
-30 GKIGTERLQINE
+30 
-42 DSVWTGSFMERVN
+42 
-55 PDARENYPKVRE
+55 YPKVRE

-175 IDGEL
+175 TDGEL

-211 IRLYGKQGGD
+211 IRLYGKQGGN

-264 RSEQP
+264 RSEHP

-298 YYEKSNLKLNY
+298 YYEKSNLKLNC

-478 LKDAVNFFLQYMVK
+478 LKDAVKFFLQLCVMFGVHWGFVAISVNNLATLGYDPITIAGLASAFGQAGVVLMIMLRTKNKKLKSVCGPAIISAMV
-492 DAHGKWISGPS
+492 G
-503 SSPENIYLNQKGEA
+503 
-517 GCLCMGASMD
+517 
-527 TEIIRELFNGY
+527 
-538 LEITEENQLPKDL
+538 ITEPSIYGVTLQFKKPFMLACLASGIGGAIIGFGGVKQYVYGTNGIFGWLQV
-551 NETINERLNHMPEL
+551 INP
-565 QIGKYG
+565 QTGFD
-571 QIQEWSEDYDE
+571 SS
-582 VEPGHRHISQLF
+582 V
-594 ALYPAGQIRMD
+594 
-605 KTPELAQAA
+605 LAAIIACAVSFIAA
-614 KQTIE
+614 
-619 RRLKYGGGHTGWSK
+619 
-633 AWIIL
+633 IIL
-638 FYARLWEKE
+638 MM
-647 EAWKNL
+647 
-653 KELLEHATLNNL
+653 TV
-665 FDNHPPFQIDGNFG
+665 G
-679 GACGLLEMLIQDYS
+679 
-693 DKVFLLPALPNSLS
+693 
-707 DGEVNGVCLK
+707 
-717 AGAVLDMKWKEGN
+717 
-730 IDKIK
+730 
-735 ITAMRDC
+735 
-742 KFILV
+742 
-747 AEKEYPLHL
+747 
-756 KKDQTVFLDKNF
+756 KDSIPESK
-768 KERGRKTK
+768 

>member
-16 ALPIGNGFIGAMVF
+16 ALPIGNGFLGAMVF

-175 IDGEL
+175 TDGEL

-264 RSEQP
+264 RSEHP

-298 YYEKSNLKLNY
+298 YYEKSNLKLNC

-478 LKDAVNFFLQYMVK
+478 LKDAVKFFLQLCVMFGVHWGFVAISVNNLATLGYDPITIAGLASAFGQAGVVLMIMLRTKNKKLKSVCGPAIISAMV
-492 DAHGKWISGPS
+492 G
-503 SSPENIYLNQKGEA
+503 
-517 GCLCMGASMD
+517 
-527 TEIIRELFNGY
+527 
-538 LEITEENQLPKDL
+538 ITEPSIYGVTLQFKKPFMLACLASGIGGAIIGFGGVKQYVYGTNGIFGWLQV
-551 NETINERLNHMPEL
+551 INP
-565 QIGKYG
+565 QTGFD
-571 QIQEWSEDYDE
+571 SS
-582 VEPGHRHISQLF
+582 V
-594 ALYPAGQIRMD
+594 
-605 KTPELAQAA
+605 LAAIIASAVSFIAA
-614 KQTIE
+614 
-619 RRLKYGGGHTGWSK
+619 
-633 AWIIL
+633 IIL
-638 FYARLWEKE
+638 MM
-647 EAWKNL
+647 
-653 KELLEHATLNNL
+653 TV
-665 FDNHPPFQIDGNFG
+665 G
-679 GACGLLEMLIQDYS
+679 
-693 DKVFLLPALPNSLS
+693 
-707 DGEVNGVCLK
+707 
-717 AGAVLDMKWKEGN
+717 
-730 IDKIK
+730 
-735 ITAMRDC
+735 
-742 KFILV
+742 
-747 AEKEYPLHL
+747 
-756 KKDQTVFLDKNF
+756 KDSIPESK
-768 KERGRKTK
+768 

>member
-16 ALPIGNGFIGAMVF
+16 ALPIGNGFLGAMVF
-30 GKIGTERLQINE
+30 GKIGMERLQINE

-175 IDGEL
+175 TDGEL

-211 IRLYGKQGGD
+211 IRLYGKQGGN

-264 RSEQP
+264 RSEHP

-298 YYEKSNLKLNY
+298 YYEKSNLKLNC

-478 LKDAVNFFLQYMVK
+478 LKDAVKFFLQLCVMFGVHWGFVAISVNNLATLGYDPITIAGLASAFGQAGVVLMIMLRTKNKKLKSVCGPAIISAMV
-492 DAHGKWISGPS
+492 G
-503 SSPENIYLNQKGEA
+503 
-517 GCLCMGASMD
+517 
-527 TEIIRELFNGY
+527 
-538 LEITEENQLPKDL
+538 ITEPSIYGVTLQFKKPFMLACLASGIGGAIIGFGGVKQYVYGTNGIFGWLQV
-551 NETINERLNHMPEL
+551 INP
-565 QIGKYG
+565 QTGFD
-571 QIQEWSEDYDE
+571 SS
-582 VEPGHRHISQLF
+582 V
-594 ALYPAGQIRMD
+594 
-605 KTPELAQAA
+605 LAAIIACAVSFIAA
-614 KQTIE
+614 
-619 RRLKYGGGHTGWSK
+619 
-633 AWIIL
+633 IIL
-638 FYARLWEKE
+638 MM
-647 EAWKNL
+647 
-653 KELLEHATLNNL
+653 TV
-665 FDNHPPFQIDGNFG
+665 G
-679 GACGLLEMLIQDYS
+679 
-693 DKVFLLPALPNSLS
+693 
-707 DGEVNGVCLK
+707 
-717 AGAVLDMKWKEGN
+717 
-730 IDKIK
+730 
-735 ITAMRDC
+735 
-742 KFILV
+742 
-747 AEKEYPLHL
+747 
-756 KKDQTVFLDKNF
+756 KDSIPESK
-768 KERGRKTK
+768 

>member
-16 ALPIGNGFIGAMVF
+16 ALPIGNGFLGAMVF
-30 GKIGTERLQINE
+30 GKTGTERLQINE

-107 QRGKTIFKKDQGG
+107 QRGKTVFKKDQGG

-175 IDGEL
+175 VDGEL

-211 IRLYGKQGGD
+211 IRLYGKQGGN

-264 RSEQP
+264 RSEHP

-289 ERHIKDYLS
+289 EHHIKDYLS

-478 LKDAVNFFLQYMVK
+478 LKDAVKFFLQLCVMFGVHWGFVAISVNNLATLGYDPITIAGLASAFGQAGVVLMIMLRTKNKKLKSVCGPAIISAMV
-492 DAHGKWISGPS
+492 G
-503 SSPENIYLNQKGEA
+503 
-517 GCLCMGASMD
+517 
-527 TEIIRELFNGY
+527 
-538 LEITEENQLPKDL
+538 ITEPSIYGVTLQFKKPFMLACLASGIGGAIIGFGGVKQYVYGTNGIFGWLQV
-551 NETINERLNHMPEL
+551 INP
-565 QIGKYG
+565 QTGFD
-571 QIQEWSEDYDE
+571 SS
-582 VEPGHRHISQLF
+582 V
-594 ALYPAGQIRMD
+594 
-605 KTPELAQAA
+605 LAAIIACAVSFIAA
-614 KQTIE
+614 
-619 RRLKYGGGHTGWSK
+619 
-633 AWIIL
+633 IIL
-638 FYARLWEKE
+638 MM
-647 EAWKNL
+647 
-653 KELLEHATLNNL
+653 TV
-665 FDNHPPFQIDGNFG
+665 G
-679 GACGLLEMLIQDYS
+679 
-693 DKVFLLPALPNSLS
+693 
-707 DGEVNGVCLK
+707 
-717 AGAVLDMKWKEGN
+717 
-730 IDKIK
+730 
-735 ITAMRDC
+735 
-742 KFILV
+742 
-747 AEKEYPLHL
+747 
-756 KKDQTVFLDKNF
+756 KDSIPESK
-768 KERGRKTK
+768 

>member
-16 ALPIGNGFIGAMVF
+16 ALPIGNGFLGAMVF

-211 IRLYGKQGGD
+211 IRLYGKQGGN

-245 LLVEDAKEA
+245 LLVENAKEA

-264 RSEQP
+264 RSEHP

-298 YYEKSNLKLNY
+298 YYEKSNLKLNC

-478 LKDAVNFFLQYMVK
+478 LKDAVKFFLQLCVMFGVHWGFVAISVNNLATLGYDPITIAGLASAFGQAGVVLMIMLRTKNKKLKSVCGPAIISAMV
-492 DAHGKWISGPS
+492 G
-503 SSPENIYLNQKGEA
+503 
-517 GCLCMGASMD
+517 
-527 TEIIRELFNGY
+527 
-538 LEITEENQLPKDL
+538 ITEPSIYGVTLQFKKPFMLACLASGIGGAIIGFGGVKQYVYGTNGIFGWLQV
-551 NETINERLNHMPEL
+551 INP
-565 QIGKYG
+565 QTGFD
-571 QIQEWSEDYDE
+571 SS
-582 VEPGHRHISQLF
+582 V
-594 ALYPAGQIRMD
+594 
-605 KTPELAQAA
+605 LAAIIACAVSFIAA
-614 KQTIE
+614 
-619 RRLKYGGGHTGWSK
+619 
-633 AWIIL
+633 IIL
-638 FYARLWEKE
+638 MM
-647 EAWKNL
+647 
-653 KELLEHATLNNL
+653 TV
-665 FDNHPPFQIDGNFG
+665 G
-679 GACGLLEMLIQDYS
+679 
-693 DKVFLLPALPNSLS
+693 
-707 DGEVNGVCLK
+707 
-717 AGAVLDMKWKEGN
+717 
-730 IDKIK
+730 
-735 ITAMRDC
+735 
-742 KFILV
+742 
-747 AEKEYPLHL
+747 
-756 KKDQTVFLDKNF
+756 KDSIPESK
-768 KERGRKTK
+768 

>member
-16 ALPIGNGFIGAMVF
+16 ALPIGNGFLGAMVF

-175 IDGEL
+175 TDGEL
-180 LNFDLSLT
+180 LNFDLFLT

-221 HGIAFELLVQVRTKN
+221 HGIEFELLVQVRTKN

-264 RSEQP
+264 RSEHP

-298 YYEKSNLKLNY
+298 YYEKSNLKLNC

-478 LKDAVNFFLQYMVK
+478 LKDAVKFFLQLCVMFGVHWGFVAISVNNLATLGYDPITIAGLASAFGQAGVVLMIMLRTKNKKLKSVCGPAIISAMV
-492 DAHGKWISGPS
+492 G
-503 SSPENIYLNQKGEA
+503 
-517 GCLCMGASMD
+517 
-527 TEIIRELFNGY
+527 
-538 LEITEENQLPKDL
+538 ITEPSIYGVTLQFKKPFMLACLASGIGGAIIGFGGVKQYVYGTNGIFGWLQV
-551 NETINERLNHMPEL
+551 INP
-565 QIGKYG
+565 QTGFD
-571 QIQEWSEDYDE
+571 SS
-582 VEPGHRHISQLF
+582 V
-594 ALYPAGQIRMD
+594 
-605 KTPELAQAA
+605 LAAIIACAVSFIAA
-614 KQTIE
+614 
-619 RRLKYGGGHTGWSK
+619 
-633 AWIIL
+633 IIL
-638 FYARLWEKE
+638 MM
-647 EAWKNL
+647 
-653 KELLEHATLNNL
+653 TV
-665 FDNHPPFQIDGNFG
+665 G
-679 GACGLLEMLIQDYS
+679 
-693 DKVFLLPALPNSLS
+693 
-707 DGEVNGVCLK
+707 
-717 AGAVLDMKWKEGN
+717 
-730 IDKIK
+730 
-735 ITAMRDC
+735 
-742 KFILV
+742 
-747 AEKEYPLHL
+747 
-756 KKDQTVFLDKNF
+756 KDSIPESK
-768 KERGRKTK
+768 

>member
-16 ALPIGNGFIGAMVF
+16 ALPIGNGFLGAMVF
-30 GKIGTERLQINE
+30 GKTGTERLQINE

-55 PDARENYPKVRE
+55 PDARENYTKVRE

-478 LKDAVNFFLQYMVK
+478 LKDAVKFFLQLCVMFGVHWGFVAISVNNLATLGYDPITIAGLASAFGQAGVVLMIMLRTKNKKLKSVCGPAIISAMV
-492 DAHGKWISGPS
+492 G
-503 SSPENIYLNQKGEA
+503 
-517 GCLCMGASMD
+517 
-527 TEIIRELFNGY
+527 
-538 LEITEENQLPKDL
+538 ITEPSIYGVTLQFIKPFMLACLASGIGGAIIGFGGVKQYVYGTNGIFGWLQV
-551 NETINERLNHMPEL
+551 INP
-565 QIGKYG
+565 QTGFD
-571 QIQEWSEDYDE
+571 SS
-582 VEPGHRHISQLF
+582 V
-594 ALYPAGQIRMD
+594 
-605 KTPELAQAA
+605 LAAIIACAVSFIAA
-614 KQTIE
+614 
-619 RRLKYGGGHTGWSK
+619 
-633 AWIIL
+633 IIL
-638 FYARLWEKE
+638 MM
-647 EAWKNL
+647 
-653 KELLEHATLNNL
+653 TV
-665 FDNHPPFQIDGNFG
+665 G
-679 GACGLLEMLIQDYS
+679 
-693 DKVFLLPALPNSLS
+693 
-707 DGEVNGVCLK
+707 
-717 AGAVLDMKWKEGN
+717 
-730 IDKIK
+730 
-735 ITAMRDC
+735 
-742 KFILV
+742 
-747 AEKEYPLHL
+747 
-756 KKDQTVFLDKNF
+756 KDSIPESK
-768 KERGRKTK
+768 

>member
-16 ALPIGNGFIGAMVF
+16 ALPIGNGFLGAMVF
-30 GKIGTERLQINE
+30 GKTGTERLQINE

-175 IDGEL
+175 TDGEL

-478 LKDAVNFFLQYMVK
+478 LKDAVKFFLQLCVMFGVHWGFVAISVNNLATLGYDPITIAGLASAFGQAGVVLMIMLRTKNKKLKSVCGPAIISAMV
-492 DAHGKWISGPS
+492 G
-503 SSPENIYLNQKGEA
+503 
-517 GCLCMGASMD
+517 
-527 TEIIRELFNGY
+527 
-538 LEITEENQLPKDL
+538 ITEPSIYGVTLQFKKPFMLACLASGIGGAIIGFGGVKQYVYGTNGIFGWLQV
-551 NETINERLNHMPEL
+551 INP
-565 QIGKYG
+565 QTGFD
-571 QIQEWSEDYDE
+571 SS
-582 VEPGHRHISQLF
+582 V
-594 ALYPAGQIRMD
+594 
-605 KTPELAQAA
+605 LAAIIACAVSFIAA
-614 KQTIE
+614 
-619 RRLKYGGGHTGWSK
+619 
-633 AWIIL
+633 IIL
-638 FYARLWEKE
+638 MM
-647 EAWKNL
+647 
-653 KELLEHATLNNL
+653 TV
-665 FDNHPPFQIDGNFG
+665 G
-679 GACGLLEMLIQDYS
+679 
-693 DKVFLLPALPNSLS
+693 
-707 DGEVNGVCLK
+707 
-717 AGAVLDMKWKEGN
+717 
-730 IDKIK
+730 
-735 ITAMRDC
+735 
-742 KFILV
+742 
-747 AEKEYPLHL
+747 
-756 KKDQTVFLDKNF
+756 KDSIPESK
-768 KERGRKTK
+768 

>member
-16 ALPIGNGFIGAMVF
+16 ALPIGNGFLGAMVF

-175 IDGEL
+175 TDGEL

-211 IRLYGKQGGD
+211 IRLYGKQGGN

-264 RSEQP
+264 RSEHP

-289 ERHIKDYLS
+289 ERHRKDYLS
-298 YYEKSNLKLNY
+298 YYEKSNLKLNC

-478 LKDAVNFFLQYMVK
+478 LKDAVKFFLQLCVMFGVHWGFVAISVNNLATLGYDPITIAGLASAFGQAGVVLMIMLRTKNKKLKSVCGPAIISAMV
-492 DAHGKWISGPS
+492 G
-503 SSPENIYLNQKGEA
+503 
-517 GCLCMGASMD
+517 
-527 TEIIRELFNGY
+527 
-538 LEITEENQLPKDL
+538 ITEPSIYGVTLQFKKPFMLACLASGIGGAIIGFGGVKQYVYGTNGIFGWLQV
-551 NETINERLNHMPEL
+551 INP
-565 QIGKYG
+565 QTGFD
-571 QIQEWSEDYDE
+571 SS
-582 VEPGHRHISQLF
+582 V
-594 ALYPAGQIRMD
+594 
-605 KTPELAQAA
+605 LAAIIACAVSFIAA
-614 KQTIE
+614 
-619 RRLKYGGGHTGWSK
+619 
-633 AWIIL
+633 IIL
-638 FYARLWEKE
+638 MM
-647 EAWKNL
+647 
-653 KELLEHATLNNL
+653 TV
-665 FDNHPPFQIDGNFG
+665 G
-679 GACGLLEMLIQDYS
+679 
-693 DKVFLLPALPNSLS
+693 
-707 DGEVNGVCLK
+707 
-717 AGAVLDMKWKEGN
+717 
-730 IDKIK
+730 
-735 ITAMRDC
+735 
-742 KFILV
+742 
-747 AEKEYPLHL
+747 
-756 KKDQTVFLDKNF
+756 KDSIPESK
-768 KERGRKTK
+768 